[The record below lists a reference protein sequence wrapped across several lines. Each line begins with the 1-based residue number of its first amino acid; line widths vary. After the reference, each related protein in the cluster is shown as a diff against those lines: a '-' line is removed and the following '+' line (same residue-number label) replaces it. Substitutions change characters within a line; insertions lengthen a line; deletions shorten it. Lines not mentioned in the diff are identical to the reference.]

1 MIKGGYKMNE
11 NKLKQEN
18 IKHKDIEH
26 KDIKLT
32 KGDIWSMFFRSNFLL
47 GSFNFERMQSIG
59 FCVTLIPAIK
69 RLYSKKEDQAEALK
83 RHLEFFNTQ
92 PFIAAPIMGITAAM
106 EEQKAN
112 GAPIDDASI
121 SSVKVGLM
129 GPLAGVGD
137 PIFWGTARPVIAAI
151 GAGIALTGSIVGPLI
166 FFVLF
171 NALRLATLWFGINYG
186 YKKGTEIVTDVSGN
200 KLAKLTECASI
211 LGLFVMGSLVAK
223 WTSINV
229 PLVIS
234 RITGADGKVVINT
247 VQSQLDSLLPA
258 ALPLLL
264 TFLCMKLLKKKV
276 SAVAI
281 IFGLFALGILGYWA
295 GILA

>member
-1 MIKGGYKMNE
+1 MSE
-11 NKLKQEN
+11 NKLKQQN
-18 IKHKDIEH
+18 IKHKDIEY
-26 KDIKLT
+26 KDVKLT
-32 KGDIWSMFFRSNFLL
+32 KGDLKSMFIRSNFLL

-69 RLYSKKEDQAEALK
+69 RLYSKKEDQVAALK

-171 NALRLATLWFGINYG
+171 NALRLATLWLGLNYG

-200 KLAKLTECASI
+200 RLAKLTECASI

-229 PLVIS
+229 PVVIS
-234 RITGADGKVVINT
+234 RITGAGGKVVINT

-281 IFGLFALGILGYWA
+281 IFGLFAFGIFGYWA

>member
-1 MIKGGYKMNE
+1 MSE
-11 NKLKQEN
+11 NKLKQQN
-18 IKHKDIEH
+18 IKHKDIED
-26 KDIKLT
+26 KEVKLT
-32 KGDIWSMFFRSNFLL
+32 KGDLRSMFIRSNFLL
-47 GSFNFERMQSIG
+47 GSYNFERMQAVG

-92 PFIAAPIMGITAAM
+92 PFVAAPIMGITAAM

-112 GAPIDDASI
+112 GASIDDAAI

-151 GAGIALTGSIVGPLI
+151 GAGIAITGSVVGPLL
-166 FFVLF
+166 FFLLF
-171 NALRLATLWFGINYG
+171 NGLRLGTLWLGLNYG
-186 YKKGTEIVTDVSGN
+186 YKKGSEIVTDVSGN

-211 LGLFVMGSLVAK
+211 LGLFVMGALVAK
-223 WTSINV
+223 WTTINV
-229 PLVIS
+229 PVVIS
-234 RITGADGKVVINT
+234 RITGSDGKVVINT

-276 SAVAI
+276 SAVALI
-281 IFGLFALGILGYWA
+281 FALFAVGIFGFWA
-295 GILA
+295 GILK

>member
-1 MIKGGYKMNE
+1 MSE
-11 NKLKQEN
+11 SKLKQQN
-18 IKHKDIEH
+18 IKHKDIEN
-26 KDIKLT
+26 KDVKLT
-32 KGDIWSMFFRSNFLL
+32 KGDLRSMFIRSNFLL
-47 GSFNFERMQSIG
+47 GSYNFERMQSIG

-92 PFIAAPIMGITAAM
+92 PFVAAPIMGITAAM

-112 GAPIDDASI
+112 GAAIDDAAI

-151 GAGIALTGSIVGPLI
+151 GAGIAITGSVVGPLL
-166 FFVLF
+166 FFLLF
-171 NALRLATLWFGINYG
+171 NGLRLGTLWLGLNYG
-186 YKKGTEIVTDVSGN
+186 YKKGSEIVTDVSGN

-211 LGLFVMGSLVAK
+211 LGLFVMGALVAK
-223 WTSINV
+223 WTTINV
-229 PLVIS
+229 PVVIS
-234 RITGADGKVVINT
+234 RITGSDGKVVINT

-281 IFGLFALGILGYWA
+281 IFALFAVGIFGFWA
-295 GILA
+295 GILK